1 MTETSGNSGGG
12 STFSKALETLNAPSK
27 KYKDFIKVGELRQN
41 EFFRVLDFDI
51 KKYKEFGRKLTLTLL
66 IDGKKFTL
74 FMSPTFL
81 DESERQDAFQKIL
94 QSKDQ
99 TLWVSL
105 TEIIEKKRKK
115 KRMSIPK
122 YMFECRKRTPE
133 DDKIE
138 LQLTASSASVAAGKK
153 TKTLATA
160 NEKVEKK
167 KKKADTKKSH
177 KKKTVIVP
185 SSEDDDDDV
194 SDDLDDDTDDDTD
207 VEGLE
212 LDDDDDEDQEDGES
226 EVEVVAKKKQFKK
239 QK

>member
-1 MTETSGNSGGG
+1 MTESSGSSGGG
-12 STFSKALETLNAPSK
+12 TFSKALETLNAPSK

-41 EFFRVLDFDI
+41 EFFRVLEFEI
-51 KKYKEFGRKLTLTLL
+51 KKYKEFGKKLTLTVL

-74 FMSPTFL
+74 FMSPSFL
-81 DESERQDAFQKIL
+81 EETERHDAFQKIL

-138 LQLTASSASVAAGKK
+138 LQLTASSAVAAGKK
-153 TKTLATA
+153 TKTLMAA
-160 NEKVEKK
+160 DDKVEKK
-167 KKKADTKKSH
+167 KKMELKKSH
-177 KKKTVIVP
+177 KKKTVLVV
-185 SSEDDDDDV
+185 SSEDDDDDEDEL
-194 SDDLDDDTDDDTD
+194 SDDLDDDTD
-207 VEGLE
+207 GLE
-212 LDDDDDEDQEDGES
+212 LDDDDDDDEDDEE
-226 EVEVVAKKKQFKK
+226 EEEVVAKKKQLKK